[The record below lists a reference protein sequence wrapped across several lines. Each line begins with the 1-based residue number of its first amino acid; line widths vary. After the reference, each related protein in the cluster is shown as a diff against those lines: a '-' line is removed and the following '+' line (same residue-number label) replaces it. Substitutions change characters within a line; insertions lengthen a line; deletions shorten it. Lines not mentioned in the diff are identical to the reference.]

1 MQVPRKPVLLAVT
14 VVGGRVGG
22 IGVFKGCFPGAI
34 LSDLIQLALGIL
46 ALVTALQAARRS
58 GAFGRMFW
66 RLVASGF
73 AIWCIGQAL
82 GCYYSSILHLP
93 TLSLWGI
100 DVFFTVWIAPLV
112 MCLFLDPE
120 SESEGV
126 DWPRILDF
134 AQVAI
139 VVVLVYVYFSN
150 LVHGGSLGSWRLS
163 LIKIGRASCRERV

>member
-1 MQVPRKPVLLAVT
+1 MQVPRKPVLLAVILLGAHAG
-14 VVGGRVGG
+14 VIAFLKGR
-22 IGVFKGCFPGAI
+22 FPGPI

-46 ALVTALQAARRS
+46 ALVTALQAAARS
-58 GAFGRMFW
+58 HTFARMFW
-66 RLVASGF
+66 RLAAAV

-100 DVFFTVWIAPLV
+100 DVFFTTWIAPLV

-120 SESEGV
+120 SEPGGL
-126 DWPRILDF
+126 DWARILDF

-139 VVVLVYVYFSN
+139 VVVLIYVYFSN
-150 LVHGGSLGSWRLS
+150 LVHGGALGSWRLS
-163 LIKIGRASCRERV
+163 LTIDGLTTV